1 MKTRV
6 VISNGSIL
14 NELLSDVAKND
25 NSSLTIGSYNKIIEN
40 SDALIESGDLMA
52 SVRFSVNDCEI
63 DFNDMIIAFGNLFT
77 EISNRL
83 EFDKQQEEINKQI
96 EQGIQNKLDD
106 QYSAIF
112 EEIYT
117 IHQLIEANREKIR
130 ETMFNIENKDTTED
144 NEQE

>member
-25 NSSLTIGSYNKIIEN
+25 NSSLTIDSYNKIIEN
-40 SDALIESGDLMA
+40 SDTLIGSEDLMA
-52 SVRFSVNDCEI
+52 SVRFIVNDCEI

-77 EISNRL
+77 EISKRL
-83 EFDKQQEEINKQI
+83 ELDKQQEEINKQI

-112 EEIYT
+112 EEVCT

-130 ETMFNIENKDTTED
+130 ETMFNIEDKDTTED

>member
-25 NSSLTIGSYNKIIEN
+25 NSSLTIDSYNKIIDN
-40 SDALIESGDLMA
+40 SDTLIGSEDLMA
-52 SVRFSVNDCEI
+52 SVRFIVNGCEI

-77 EISNRL
+77 EISKRL

-96 EQGIQNKLDD
+96 EQGIQNKIDD

-130 ETMFNIENKDTTED
+130 ETMFNIEDKDTTED

>member
-25 NSSLTIGSYNKIIEN
+25 NSSLTIDSYNKIIDN
-40 SDALIESGDLMA
+40 SDTLIESGDLMA
-52 SVRFSVNDCEI
+52 SVRFVVNDYEI

-77 EISNRL
+77 EISKRL
-83 EFDKQQEEINKQI
+83 ELDKQQEEINKQI